1 MMWKQM
7 FSELNK
13 YGSFKRKAF
22 QKLISVFLTV
32 PIIIPD
38 NRHTGYYNMVRIL
51 EKKKTHK
58 K

>member
-1 MMWKQM
+1 M